1 MLREYNQSNYGEDI
15 SRIYTYSYLTEEIAG
30 LKKPIEPYDKKPVS
44 PHFHRP
50 NYAVPSSGRPPS
62 RPQSRSRSAMKV
74 LVDSI
79 RAETPRPKSP
89 AMMNEEPIELSHYPG
104 AKKPNP
110 NEKSKI
116 ERDDFPAPP
125 YPYTDPERRRRYS
138 DSYKGVQTSDDEDQ
152 VDKAENVE
160 NIEPQLKREEEELK
174 KINSGM
180 SKVILKDIKERQKYK
195 IWKQNNLDPRN
206 ASRFPSAMKEP
217 QYKMRYE
224 C

>member
-15 SRIYTYSYLTEEIAG
+15 SRIYTYSYLQDEAPG
-30 LKKPIEPYDKKPVS
+30 LKKPIDPYDKKPVS

-50 NYAVPSSGRPPS
+50 SYAITGKPPS

-79 RAETPRPKSP
+79 RTETPRPKSP
-89 AMMNEEPIELSHYPG
+89 AMNNEEPIELSHYPG
-104 AKKPNP
+104 AKKPQP
-110 NEKSKI
+110 GEKSKI

-138 DSYKGVQTSDDEDQ
+138 DSYKGVQTSDTEEDQ
-152 VDKAENVE
+152 VDKAAVENVA
-160 NIEPQLKREEEELK
+160 PQLKREEEELK

-195 IWKQNNLDPRN
+195 VWKQNNLDPRN
-206 ASRFPSAMKEP
+206 ASRTPSAKNEP
-217 QYKMRYE
+217 VYKMR
-224 C
+224 

>member
-1 MLREYNQSNYGEDI
+1 MN
-15 SRIYTYSYLTEEIAG
+15 
-30 LKKPIEPYDKKPVS
+30 
-44 PHFHRP
+44 
-50 NYAVPSSGRPPS
+50 
-62 RPQSRSRSAMKV
+62 
-74 LVDSI
+74 
-79 RAETPRPKSP
+79 
-89 AMMNEEPIELSHYPG
+89 NEEPIEMSHYPG
-104 AKKPNP
+104 GKKPNP
-110 NEKSKI
+110 NEKPKI

-152 VDKAENVE
+152 VDKAAADIE

-206 ASRFPSAMKEP
+206 ASRFPSASKEP
-217 QYKMRYE
+217 IYKMR
-224 C
+224 